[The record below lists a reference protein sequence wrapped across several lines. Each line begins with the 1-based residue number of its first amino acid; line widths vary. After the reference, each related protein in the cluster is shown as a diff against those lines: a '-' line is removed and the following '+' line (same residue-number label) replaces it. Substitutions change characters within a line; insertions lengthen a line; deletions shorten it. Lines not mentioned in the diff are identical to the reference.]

1 MHRLHVLSWAL
12 VLAALGTGCANQ
24 DPVGIRF
31 RLLESSS
38 LSGDFAM
45 ASLSVPE
52 ISVQEEK
59 MAKGVD
65 WNITAKLTVTS
76 GSFKDINNVK
86 FADLDIEC
94 HRFDS
99 GNGSCRITLPR
110 GKDASWFRLLQVGPE
125 KRGQI
130 GKAMDSAIELH
141 HTVTVVFEVGDAR
154 TSITLNEP
162 VPKVSTNAKKG
173 MSLAI
178 IPLEVLEAEGSP
190 IVLQVQ
196 WEAPKKATAK
206 KD

>member
-12 VLAALGTGCANQ
+12 ALAALGTGCANQ

-31 RLLESSS
+31 RLSESSS

-52 ISVQEEK
+52 ISVQEEE

-76 GSFKDINNVK
+76 GSFKDINDVK
-86 FADLDIEC
+86 FADLTLEC

-99 GNGSCRITLPR
+99 GNGSCQITLPR
-110 GKDASWFRLLQVGPE
+110 GKDATWFRLLQVGPE

-130 GKAMDSAIELH
+130 GNAMDSAIQLH
-141 HTVTVVFEVGDAR
+141 HTVTLVFEVSDAR
-154 TSITLNEP
+154 TSIALNEA
-162 VPKVSTNAKKG
+162 VPKVSTQSKKG

-178 IPLEVLEAEGSP
+178 IPLEVLEAEGPP
-190 IVLQVQ
+190 IVLQMH
-196 WEAPKKATAK
+196 WETPTKATAK
-206 KD
+206 KK